1 VSTLIY
7 EAITSAR
14 EATQPQNA
22 LMVREAATPGEGTKI
37 PKLVDSVAALV
48 PVEVL
53 AAHAAVLG
61 VVATTSDPGDKG
73 PVVVTITEDGWATG
87 AWFVL
92 LGVALLFYV
101 VPHVVKGKWDGW
113 DWLRMLIPPV
123 AFAAWTMLAKGTLFD
138 AVNDWDSLT
147 RTLVAVAIGLAALLA
162 SQATAE
168 EAEKKP
174 NRGS

>member
-1 VSTLIY
+1 VSTLLY

-14 EATQPQNA
+14 EGTGANKG
-22 LMVREAATPGEGTKI
+22 LMVQEQDSTDEGTKI

-61 VVATTSDPGDKG
+61 VVATTTDPGDKG

-87 AWFVL
+87 AWFFL
-92 LGVALLFYV
+92 LAAALAFYV
-101 VPHVVKGKWDGW
+101 VPHVVKGKWDRW
-113 DWLRMLIPPV
+113 DPLRMLIPPV
-123 AFAAWTMLAKGTLFD
+123 AFASWTMLAKGTLFD
-138 AVNDWDSLT
+138 AVKDWDSLT

-162 SQATAE
+162 SQATAQ
-168 EAEKKP
+168 EAEKK
-174 NRGS
+174 

>member
-1 VSTLIY
+1 MSTLLY

-14 EATQPQNA
+14 EATAPQKG
-22 LMVREAATPGEGTKI
+22 LMVREQATTGEGTKI

-53 AAHAAVLG
+53 AAHAAALG

-73 PVVVTITEDGWATG
+73 PVTVTITDEAWATRS
-87 AWFVL
+87 WLIL
-92 LGVALLFYV
+92 LGVALAFYV
-101 VPHVVKGKWDGW
+101 VPHVAKGEWDRW

-147 RTLVAVAIGLAALLA
+147 RTLVAVAIGLAALLT

-168 EAEKKP
+168 EAEKK
-174 NRGS
+174 